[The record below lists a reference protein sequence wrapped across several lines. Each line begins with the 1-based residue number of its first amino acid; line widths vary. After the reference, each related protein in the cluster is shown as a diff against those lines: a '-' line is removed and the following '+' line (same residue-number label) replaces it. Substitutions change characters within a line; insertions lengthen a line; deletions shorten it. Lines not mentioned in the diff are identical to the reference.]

1 MVSLVRA
8 ATFEDWTDL
17 MYIQMYGCN
26 NYGYESTPEKC
37 TSPSKMPNFS
47 IFYFISF
54 IIISGLIIIN
64 FVIGV
69 IIQSMSDSKEKLR
82 KMEELSSTLKNIDF
96 IVKNIRSKNMAKL
109 IEENETKDI
118 R

>member
-8 ATFEDWTDL
+8 ATFEDWTDM

-37 TSPSKMPNFS
+37 TSPSRMPNFS
-47 IFYFISF
+47 PFYFISF
-54 IIISGLIIIN
+54 IIISGLVIIN

-69 IIQSMSDSKEKLR
+69 IIQSMSDSKEQMR
-82 KMEELSSTLKNIDF
+82 KKIELANTLKKIDL
-96 IVKNIRSKNMAKL
+96 IVKNIRSKNLAKL
-109 IEENETKDI
+109 MQENAKKDFQ
-118 R
+118 

>member
-37 TSPSKMPNFS
+37 TSPSQMPNFS
-47 IFYFISF
+47 ILFFISF

-64 FVIGV
+64 LVIGV
-69 IIQSMSDSKEKLR
+69 IIQSMFDSKEQMR
-82 KMEELSSTLKNIDF
+82 KQEELSHTLKNLDL
-96 IVKNIRSKNMAKL
+96 IVKNIRSKNLEKL
-109 IEENETKDI
+109 IEENE
-118 R
+118 